1 MAMDLTFIRQGYK
14 DKGLDKKDLNA
25 DPIIQF
31 KSWFEDAKKSEPI
44 PTAMSL
50 STVNNNGEPT
60 LRTVLLKLFDQ
71 RGFVF
76 FTNYKSRK
84 ADHIIDNPN
93 VAVLFNW
100 VALERQVSITGV
112 AEKIK
117 TKESIKYFMSRP
129 RGSQLG
135 AWVSDQSSV
144 LSSRKILE
152 LKLKEMKRKFS
163 DSEIPLPDFWGGY
176 RIIPKTFE
184 FWQGRPNRLHDRFI
198 YSMQSNELWE
208 IDRIAP

>member
-1 MAMDLTFIRQGYK
+1 MDLTFIRQGYE
-14 DKGLDKKDLNA
+14 DKGLDKEDLNA
-25 DPIIQF
+25 DPFLQF
-31 KSWFEDAKKSEPI
+31 EYWLEEAKEKEPI

-50 STVNNNGEPT
+50 STVSNNGEPA
-60 LRTVLLKLFDQ
+60 LRTVLLKLFDKN
-71 RGFVF
+71 GFVF

-84 ADHIIDNPN
+84 ADHIAGNHN
-93 VAVLFNW
+93 VAALFNW
-100 VALERQVSITGV
+100 IALERQVSINGI

-117 TKESIKYFMSRP
+117 SKESIKYFMSRP

-152 LKLKEMKRKFS
+152 MKLEEMKRKFS
-163 DSEIPLPDFWGGY
+163 DREIPLPDFWGGY
-176 RIIPKTFE
+176 RIKPKTFE
-184 FWQGRPNRLHDRFI
+184 FWQGRPNRLHDRFKYLKQGNDSWI
-198 YSMQSNELWE
+198 

>member
-1 MAMDLTFIRQGYK
+1 MDLTFIRQGYG
-14 DKGLDKKDLNA
+14 DKGLDKEDLNA

-31 KSWFEDAKKSEPI
+31 KSWFEEAKKSEPI
-44 PTAMSL
+44 PTAMGL

-60 LRTVLLKLFDQ
+60 LRTVLLKLFDKK
-71 RGFVF
+71 GFVF
-76 FTNYKSRK
+76 FTNYKSSK
-84 ADHIIDNPN
+84 ADHITDNPN

-100 VALERQVSITGV
+100 VFIERQVSITGV

-117 TKESIKYFMSRP
+117 NNESKKYFMSRP

-144 LSSRKILE
+144 LSSRKILD
-152 LKLKEMKRKFS
+152 LKLKEMKNKFS
-163 DSEIPLPDFWGGY
+163 DGEIPLPDFWGGY

-184 FWQGRPNRLHDRFI
+184 FWQGRPDRLHDRFK
-198 YSMQSNELWE
+198 YSKLSNKMWK

>member
-1 MAMDLTFIRQGYK
+1 MDLTFIRQGYK
-14 DKGLDKKDLNA
+14 NKGLDKEDLNA
-25 DPIIQF
+25 DPFIQF
-31 KSWFEDAKKSEPI
+31 ESWFEKAKEKEPI

-50 STVNNNGEPT
+50 STVSNSGEPA
-60 LRTVLLKLFDQ
+60 LRTVLLKLFDKN
-71 RGFVF
+71 GFVF

-84 ADHIIDNPN
+84 ADHIAGNHN
-93 VAVLFNW
+93 VAALFNW
-100 VALERQVSITGV
+100 IALERQVSINGI

-117 TKESIKYFMSRP
+117 SKESIKYFMSRP

-152 LKLKEMKRKFS
+152 MKLEEMKRKFS
-163 DSEIPLPDFWGGY
+163 DREIPLPDFWGGY
-176 RIIPKTFE
+176 RIKPKTFE
-184 FWQGRPNRLHDRFI
+184 FWQGRPNRLHDRFKYLKQGNDSWI
-198 YSMQSNELWE
+198 

>member
-1 MAMDLTFIRQGYK
+1 MDLTFIRQGYK
-14 DKGLDKKDLNA
+14 DKGLDKEDLNT
-25 DPIIQF
+25 DPVIQF
-31 KSWFEDAKKSEPI
+31 ESWFEEAKKLEPI

-60 LRTVLLKLFDQ
+60 LRTVLLKLFDKK
-71 RGFVF
+71 GFVF

-84 ADHIIDNPN
+84 ADHITDNPN

-100 VALERQVSITGV
+100 VAMERQVSISGV

-152 LKLKEMKRKFS
+152 LKLEEIKRKFS
-163 DSEIPLPDFWGGY
+163 DGEIPLPDFWGGY

-184 FWQGRPNRLHDRFI
+184 FWQGRPNRLHDRFK
-198 YSMQSNELWE
+198 YSKQSNELWK
-208 IDRIAP
+208 IDRISP

>member
-1 MAMDLTFIRQGYK
+1 MTFIRQGYK
-14 DKGLDKKDLNA
+14 NMGLDKEDLNA

-31 KSWFEDAKKSEPI
+31 ESWFEEAKKAEPI

-50 STVNNNGEPT
+50 ATVNNIGEPT
-60 LRTVLLKLFDQ
+60 LRTVLLKLFDKK
-71 RGFVF
+71 GFIF

-84 ADHIIDNPN
+84 ADHITDNPN

-117 TKESIKYFMSRP
+117 TKESIKYFISRP

-152 LKLKEMKRKFS
+152 MKLEEMKHKFS
-163 DSEIPLPDFWGGY
+163 DGEIPLPDFWGGY
-176 RIIPKTFE
+176 RIVPKTFE
-184 FWQGRPNRLHDRFI
+184 FWQGRPNRLHDRFL
-198 YSMQSNELWE
+198 YSKQSDESWQ

>member
-1 MAMDLTFIRQGYK
+1 MDLTFIRQGYK
-14 DKGLDKKDLNA
+14 NMVLDKEDLNA
-25 DPIIQF
+25 DPIVQF
-31 KSWFEDAKKSEPI
+31 ESWFEEAKKAEPL

-50 STVNNNGEPT
+50 ATVNNIGEPT
-60 LRTVLLKLFDQ
+60 VRTVLLKLFDKK
-71 RGFVF
+71 GFVF

-84 ADHIIDNPN
+84 ADHITDKPN

-112 AEKIK
+112 AEKVK

-152 LKLKEMKRKFS
+152 MKLEEMKSKFS
-163 DSEIPLPDFWGGY
+163 DGEIPLPDFWGGY

-184 FWQGRPNRLHDRFI
+184 FWQGRPNRLHDLFL
-198 YSMQSNELWE
+198 YSKQSDESWQ

>member
-14 DKGLDKKDLNA
+14 DKGLEKEDLNA

-84 ADHIIDNPN
+84 ASHITDNPN

-100 VALERQVSITGV
+100 VALERQVTITGV

-117 TKESIKYFMSRP
+117 TKESKKYFMSRP

-152 LKLKEMKRKFS
+152 LELKEMKRKFS
-163 DSEIPLPDFWGGY
+163 DGEIPLPDFWGGY
-176 RIIPKTFE
+176 RIIPKSFE

-198 YSMQSNELWE
+198 YSMQSNELWK

>member
-1 MAMDLTFIRQGYK
+1 MDLTFIRQGYK
-14 DKGLDKKDLNA
+14 NKGLDKEDLNA
-25 DPIIQF
+25 NPIIQF
-31 KSWFEDAKKSEPI
+31 ESWFEEAKKAEPI

-50 STVNNNGEPT
+50 ATVNNIGEPT
-60 LRTVLLKLFDQ
+60 LRTVLLKLFDKK
-71 RGFVF
+71 GFIF

-84 ADHIIDNPN
+84 ADHITDNPN

-117 TKESIKYFMSRP
+117 TKESIKYFISRP

-152 LKLKEMKRKFS
+152 MKLEEMKHKFS
-163 DSEIPLPDFWGGY
+163 DGEIPLPDFWGGY
-176 RIIPKTFE
+176 RIVPKTFE
-184 FWQGRPNRLHDRFI
+184 FWQGRPNRLHDRFL
-198 YSMQSNELWE
+198 YLKHSNESWK

>member
-1 MAMDLTFIRQGYK
+1 MDLTFIRQGYK
-14 DKGLDKKDLNA
+14 NKGLDKKDLHT
-25 DPIIQF
+25 DPFVQF
-31 KSWFEDAKKSEPI
+31 ESWFEEAKEKDPI

-50 STVNNNGEPT
+50 STANNDGEPA
-60 LRTVLLKLFDQ
+60 LRTVLLKLFDKN
-71 RGFVF
+71 GFVF

-84 ADHIIDNPN
+84 ANHIAENPN
-93 VAVLFNW
+93 VAALFNW

-152 LKLKEMKRKFS
+152 MRLEELERKFS
-163 DSEIPLPDFWGGY
+163 ESKIPLPDFWGGY
-176 RIIPKTFE
+176 KIIPKTFE

-198 YSMQSNELWE
+198 YSKQSNESWK

>member
-1 MAMDLTFIRQGYK
+1 MDLTFIRQGYE
-14 DKGLDKKDLNA
+14 DKGLDKEDLNA

-31 KSWFEDAKKSEPI
+31 ESWFKEAKKSEPI

-60 LRTVLLKLFDQ
+60 LRTVLLKLFDKK
-71 RGFVF
+71 GFVF
-76 FTNYKSRK
+76 FTNYKSKK
-84 ADHIIDNPN
+84 ADHITDNPN

-144 LSSRKILE
+144 LSSRGIL
-152 LKLKEMKRKFS
+152 
-163 DSEIPLPDFWGGY
+163 
-176 RIIPKTFE
+176 
-184 FWQGRPNRLHDRFI
+184 
-198 YSMQSNELWE
+198 
-208 IDRIAP
+208 

>member
-1 MAMDLTFIRQGYK
+1 MTFIRQGYK
-14 DKGLDKKDLNA
+14 NKGLDKEDLNA

-31 KSWFEDAKKSEPI
+31 ESWFEEAKKVEPI

-50 STVNNNGEPT
+50 ATVNNIGEPT
-60 LRTVLLKLFDQ
+60 LRTVLLKLFDKK
-71 RGFVF
+71 GFVF

-84 ADHIIDNPN
+84 ADHITDKPN

-112 AEKIK
+112 AEKVK

-152 LKLKEMKRKFS
+152 IKLEEMKSKFS
-163 DSEIPLPDFWGGY
+163 DGEIPYPDFWGGY

-198 YSMQSNELWE
+198 YSKLSNEIWE
-208 IDRIAP
+208 INRIAP

>member
-1 MAMDLTFIRQGYK
+1 M
-14 DKGLDKKDLNA
+14 GLDKEDLNA

-31 KSWFEDAKKSEPI
+31 ESWFEEAKKAEPI

-50 STVNNNGEPT
+50 ATVNNNGEPT
-60 LRTVLLKLFDQ
+60 LRTVLMKLFDKK
-71 RGFVF
+71 GFVF

-84 ADHIIDNPN
+84 ADHITDNPN

-152 LKLKEMKRKFS
+152 LKLEEIKRKFS
-163 DSEIPLPDFWGGY
+163 DGEIPLPDFWGGY

-198 YSMQSNELWE
+198 YSKQSNELWKV
-208 IDRIAP
+208 DRIAP

>member
-1 MAMDLTFIRQGYK
+1 MDLTFIRQGYE
-14 DKGLDKKDLNA
+14 DKGLDKEDLNA

-31 KSWFEDAKKSEPI
+31 ESWFEDAKNSEPI

-50 STVNNNGEPT
+50 STVNNNGEPV
-60 LRTVLLKLFDQ
+60 LRTVLLKLFDKK
-71 RGFVF
+71 GFVF

-84 ADHIIDNPN
+84 ADHITGNPN

-100 VALERQVSITGV
+100 VALERQVSITGI
-112 AEKIK
+112 AEKIR
-117 TKESIKYFMSRP
+117 TKESKKYFMSRP

-152 LKLKEMKRKFS
+152 LKLEEIKRKFS
-163 DSEIPLPDFWGGY
+163 DGEIPLPDFWGGY
-176 RIIPKTFE
+176 RIIPKIFE

-198 YSMQSNELWE
+198 YSKQSNELWE

>member
-1 MAMDLTFIRQGYK
+1 MDLTFIRQGYK
-14 DKGLDKKDLNA
+14 NMGLDKEDLNA

-31 KSWFEDAKKSEPI
+31 ESWFEEAKKAEPL
-44 PTAMSL
+44 PTARSL
-50 STVNNNGEPT
+50 ATVNNIGEPT
-60 LRTVLLKLFDQ
+60 VRTVLLKLFDKK
-71 RGFVF
+71 GFVF

-84 ADHIIDNPN
+84 ADHITDKPN

-112 AEKIK
+112 AEKVK

-152 LKLKEMKRKFS
+152 IKLEEMKSKFS
-163 DSEIPLPDFWGGY
+163 DGEIPLPDFWGGY

-184 FWQGRPNRLHDRFI
+184 FWQGRPNRLHDLFL
-198 YSMQSNELWE
+198 YSKQSDESWK

>member
-14 DKGLDKKDLNA
+14 DKGLEKEDLNA

-84 ADHIIDNPN
+84 AGHITDNPN

-100 VALERQVSITGV
+100 VALERQVTITGV

-117 TKESIKYFMSRP
+117 TKESKKYFMSRP

-163 DSEIPLPDFWGGY
+163 DGEIPLPDFWGGY

-198 YSMQSNELWE
+198 YSMQSNELWK

>member
-1 MAMDLTFIRQGYK
+1 MTFIRQGYE
-14 DKGLDKKDLNA
+14 DNGLDKEDLNS

-31 KSWFEDAKKSEPI
+31 ESWFEEAKKLEPI

-60 LRTVLLKLFDQ
+60 LRTVLLKLFDKK
-71 RGFVF
+71 GFVF

-84 ADHIIDNPN
+84 ADHITDNPN

-100 VALERQVSITGV
+100 VAMERQVSISGV

-152 LKLKEMKRKFS
+152 LKLEEMKRKFS
-163 DSEIPLPDFWGGY
+163 DGEIPLPDFWGGY

-198 YSMQSNELWE
+198 YSKLSNEIWE
-208 IDRIAP
+208 INRIAP

>member
-1 MAMDLTFIRQGYK
+1 MDLTFIRQGYK
-14 DKGLDKKDLNA
+14 NMGLDKEDLNA

-31 KSWFEDAKKSEPI
+31 ESWFEEAKKAEPI

-50 STVNNNGEPT
+50 ATVNNIGEPT
-60 LRTVLLKLFDQ
+60 LRTVLLKLFDKK
-71 RGFVF
+71 GFIF

-84 ADHIIDNPN
+84 ADHIKDNPN

-117 TKESIKYFMSRP
+117 TKESIKYFISRP

-152 LKLKEMKRKFS
+152 MKLEEMKNKFS
-163 DSEIPLPDFWGGY
+163 DGEIPLPDFWGGY
-176 RIIPKTFE
+176 RIVPKTFE
-184 FWQGRPNRLHDRFI
+184 FWQGRPNRLHDLFL
-198 YSMQSNELWE
+198 YAKQSDESWQ

>member
-1 MAMDLTFIRQGYK
+1 MDLTFIRQGYNNN
-14 DKGLDKKDLNA
+14 GLDKEDLHA
-25 DPIIQF
+25 DPIVQF
-31 KSWFEDAKKSEPI
+31 ETWFEQVKEAEPI

-60 LRTVLLKLFDQ
+60 LRTVLLKLFDKK
-71 RGFVF
+71 GFVF

-163 DSEIPLPDFWGGY
+163 DGEIPLPDFWGGY

-198 YSMQSNELWE
+198 YSKLSNEIWE

>member
-1 MAMDLTFIRQGYK
+1 MDLTFIRQGYK
-14 DKGLDKKDLNA
+14 DKGLDKKDLNS

-31 KSWFEDAKKSEPI
+31 GSWFDEAKKLEPI

-50 STVNNNGEPT
+50 STVNNNGEPL
-60 LRTVLLKLFDQ
+60 LRTVLLKLFDKK
-71 RGFVF
+71 GFVF

-84 ADHIIDNPN
+84 AGHITDNPN

-100 VALERQVSITGV
+100 VALERQVTITGV

-117 TKESIKYFMSRP
+117 TKDSLKYFKDRP

-144 LSSRKILE
+144 ISTRKILE
-152 LKLKEMKRKFS
+152 SKLEKMKIKFS
-163 DSEIPLPDFWGGY
+163 DVEIPLPDFWGGY
-176 RIIPKTFE
+176 RIKPNTFE

-198 YSMQSNELWE
+198 YSKLSHKIWK
-208 IDRIAP
+208 IDRLSP